1 VSVRSVVQVADLPPD
16 IRDMKDA
23 AAEFVDTHI
32 LPHESSIGLTGVI
45 PDGIV
50 DELRSLGWY
59 GLTIPTEFGGSGME
73 PLGYCALLEELAR
86 GPKAIWNPVNLTNGV
101 GARFLERYATDE
113 VRDRYLP
120 GMAAGNVLPS
130 IVITEP
136 DAGSDVR
143 AIRTIARPV
152 DDGWVING
160 TKHFITFANS
170 ADCLFVLARTP
181 VDDTN
186 RDSFT
191 IFLVE
196 RDNPG
201 FKAVTA
207 QATMA
212 GPPHDHYEVVFDECY
227 VPSAHIIGG
236 QGKGLRT
243 IMATLAEERISM
255 SICAVGSAFRCLELA
270 TNYARD
276 RRAFGSAIGDFQAV
290 QYLLAESAAELAAAR
305 ALAYDL
311 ARRLAT
317 RRVLPHEAAV
327 VKLFTTEV
335 AGRIADR
342 CLQVFGGAGLMAE
355 SPISRIYRDLRVLR
369 IAGGTSEIQRTLIAR
384 GLMEEST

>member
-1 VSVRSVVQVADLPPD
+1 VSVRTVVEVADLPAD
-16 IRDMKDA
+16 IRNMKDA
-23 AAEFVDTHI
+23 AIHFVDTRI
-32 LPHESSIGLTGVI
+32 LPHESAIGTTGVI

-59 GLTIPTEFGGSGME
+59 GLTIPTEYGGSGMDH
-73 PLGYCALLEELAR
+73 LGYCALLEELAR
-86 GPKAIWNPVNLTNGV
+86 GPKAVWNPVNLTNGV

-113 VRDRYLP
+113 IRDRYLP

-152 DDGWVING
+152 DGGWIIDG
-160 TKHFITFANS
+160 TKHFITFANE

-181 VDDTN
+181 LDEN
-186 RDSFT
+186 RDRFT

-196 RDNPG
+196 RGTPG
-201 FKAVTA
+201 FKPGLA
-207 QATMA
+207 QETMA
-212 GPPHDHYEVVFDECY
+212 GPPHDHYEVVFDNCF
-227 VPSAHIIGG
+227 VPAANIIGG
-236 QGKGLRT
+236 QGNGLRT

-255 SICAVGSAFRCLELA
+255 SICAVGTALRCLELA
-270 TNYARD
+270 ADYARK
-276 RRAFGSAIGDFQAV
+276 RQAFGSAIGDFQAV
-290 QYLLAESAAELAAAR
+290 QYLLAESAAELGAAR

-311 ARRLAT
+311 ARRLST
-317 RRVLPHEAAV
+317 RRVLSHEAAV

-342 CLQVFGGAGLMAE
+342 CLQVFGGAGYMVE
-355 SPISRIYRDLRVLR
+355 SPISRLYRDLRVLR

-384 GLMEEST
+384 GLLDESR